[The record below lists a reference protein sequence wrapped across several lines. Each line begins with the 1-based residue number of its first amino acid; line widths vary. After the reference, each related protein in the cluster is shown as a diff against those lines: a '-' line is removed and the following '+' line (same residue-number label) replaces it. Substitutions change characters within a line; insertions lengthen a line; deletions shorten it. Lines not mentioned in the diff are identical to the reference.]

1 MLVVVS
7 GSCWRGGRVG
17 ELTESLWLEDV
28 AMLCVSTL
36 GLGLGLDLVVVVL
49 LLGFSHFM

>member
-36 GLGLGLDLVVVVL
+36 GLGLDLVVVVVL